1 MAVGSNNGMYCII
14 VDIGKPPSGSL
25 TSFNAYVSLS
35 RSCGHHSIRLLRDF
49 NPKLFTI
56 HPNEELRKEDLRW
69 SKLENATQIRFETG
83 ELV

>member
-1 MAVGSNNGMYCII
+1 MECII
-14 VDIGKPPSGSL
+14 VDIGKLPSGSL
-25 TSFNAYVSLS
+25 TGFNAYVSLS
-35 RSCGHHSIRLLRDF
+35 RSRGGHLIRLLRDF

-56 HPNEELRKEDLRW
+56 NPNEELRKEDLRL